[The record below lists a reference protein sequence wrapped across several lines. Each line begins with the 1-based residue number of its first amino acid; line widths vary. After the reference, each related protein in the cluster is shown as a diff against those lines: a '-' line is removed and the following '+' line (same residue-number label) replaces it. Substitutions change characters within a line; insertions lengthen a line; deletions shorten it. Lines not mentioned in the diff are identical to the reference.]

1 MCLIMNNELQILISD
16 FLKDVE
22 KANQLLESH
31 LQTDTPFQWQGSFE
45 QIGLLNGKH
54 KYFFHGIG
62 CKVHLSENET
72 IDFDYGLNGR
82 IDGFDEWRLI
92 CFYESRRI
100 RYPLLSKENINLL
113 FKEAIK
119 SKSIIQL
126 NIKSYDSLYYFAV

>member
-1 MCLIMNNELQILISD
+1 
-16 FLKDVE
+16 
-22 KANQLLESH
+22 
-31 LQTDTPFQWQGSFE
+31 
-45 QIGLLNGKH
+45 
-54 KYFFHGIG
+54 
-62 CKVHLSENET
+62 LSENET

-100 RYPLLSKENINLL
+100 RYLLLSKESINLL